1 MAYIDPDG
9 MFGGDRMAQLSD
21 SAKFAWPWFWCAS
34 NTMGRVELNYQAFV
48 RGPFR
53 QFRCPPTEAQFWE
66 WVAEFHEAHLLFAYQ
81 AAGSAWG
88 QWDVS
93 ERYLPDYK
101 TKADRRT
108 IPPNAQAFLAWR
120 EEYREAK
127 VSNLSSKCRV
137 FNLSEKIPAFSKKGE
152 IFPSGEE
159 RRGEERRE
167 PTPPA
172 ATASEGEKPPS
183 KASAPKAA
191 PDAWDAWWEAWW
203 NKTAKAAGRKAWQ
216 KAAAK
221 HGAEFLLAQVVAD
234 RARFESTSTWD
245 WRRNLHPATWLN
257 GERWE
262 DQLPPQANAA
272 VVGGWNKSAVR
283 PLRIEPQP
291 ATEQAKRE
299 ALEWIAEN
307 DPDPAARE
315 DAKKRLA

>member
-1 MAYIDPDG
+1 MTKTLQFFRWFPADAMTDELYASFTDQELGFFHRCLNHAWLNDGLPPEMGDLARIMGVTPDYLTEVWKRVG
-9 MFGGDRMAQLSD
+9 IAFVKSRKGGHRLCNSRQEKERDHAMSK
-21 SAKFAWPWFWCAS
+21 SAKAVAS
-34 NTMGRVELNYQAFV
+34 V
-48 RGPFR
+48 RTRYERNPTTTPNVATRASVSVSVSASVPEGGPGG
-53 QFRCPPTEAQFWE
+53 TE
-66 WVAEFHEAHLLFAYQ
+66 
-81 AAGSAWG
+81 
-88 QWDVS
+88 
-93 ERYLPDYK
+93 
-101 TKADRRT
+101 
-108 IPPNAQAFLAWR
+108 IP
-120 EEYREAK
+120 
-127 VSNLSSKCRV
+127 
-137 FNLSEKIPAFSKKGE
+137 IPARPPK
-152 IFPSGEE
+152 
-159 RRGEERRE
+159 E
-167 PTPPA
+167 PA
-172 ATASEGEKPPS
+172 KDGF
-183 KASAPKAA
+183 
-191 PDAWDAWWEAWW
+191 DAWWDAWW

-234 RARFESTSTWD
+234 RARFEPTATWD